1 MRLLVGILG
10 IVFAQQ
16 VMASTFVGNG
26 GNAGDLELQI
36 TLGQARKS
44 MEYIEKDK
52 DDPELKLCTCSPQFE
67 GRPVCDVLKQLNK
80 EQVNFC
86 SRFVAMKSP
95 DLARVLAQKDQLSV
109 SWTHD
114 QIEVQETG
122 RLRGADA
129 VTDPSKMMMTLN
141 QRRFLEMTG
150 SERLFLV
157 SHELFHLTTYQGKT
171 LSDEGDIGPFKGAD
185 GGRQFI
191 NAMAATIVMQA
202 NDYGVFNEYAA
213 ALKRSKSYKKTYV
226 SVAYHSMTT
235 PNDASTSF
243 DINRTSG
250 GDFNIRHQLTSEF
263 GVVGHLSVLSG
274 EKTILSTINAKE
286 SKNILGAGVSY
297 RWFPFS
303 NPLTAAGQSHF
314 VFSGTLDL
322 LSGTYKYD
330 EQGVGGTA
338 KATSTGFTVGCNY
351 FIPFDSGVWG
361 YAGASLSNLQ
371 YSYNLD
377 NQVDLKYKDNGT
389 TFALGVTYGF

>member
-1 MRLLVGILG
+1 MRLLICILG
-10 IVFAQQ
+10 LVFTQAA
-16 VMASTFVGNG
+16 VASTFVGNG

-44 MEYIEKDK
+44 LEYIDTDK
-52 DDPELKLCTCSPQFE
+52 DDPELKLCTCSAQFE

-86 SRFVAMKSP
+86 SRFVAMKSA
-95 DLARVLAQKDQLSV
+95 DLARVLKQKDQLSFT
-109 SWTHD
+109 WTHD

-129 VTDPSKMMMTLN
+129 VTDPNKMAMTLN
-141 QRRFLEMTG
+141 QKRFLEMTE
-150 SERLFLV
+150 SERLFLM
-157 SHELFHLTTYQGKT
+157 SHELFHLTNHQGKT

-202 NDYGVFNEYAA
+202 SDYGVFRDYAA
-213 ALKRSKSYKKTYV
+213 AQKRSKSYKQTYV
-226 SVAYHSMTT
+226 SVAYASMST
-235 PNDASTSF
+235 PNDDTTAF

-250 GDFNIRHQLTSEF
+250 GDLNVRYQLTNEF
-263 GVVGHLSVLSG
+263 GVLGHLSVLTG
-274 EKTILSTINAKE
+274 EKTILSTIKAKE
-286 SKNILGAGVSY
+286 SRNILGGGVSY

-303 NPLTAAGQSHF
+303 NPLTATGQSHF
-314 VFSGTLDL
+314 VFSGMLDV

-330 EQGVGGTA
+330 EEGVGGSA
-338 KATSTGFTVGCNY
+338 STTTTGLTVGCNY
-351 FIPFDSGVWG
+351 FIPFDAGVWG
-361 YAGASLSNLQ
+361 YAGVSASSLK

>member
-1 MRLLVGILG
+1 MRLLIGILG
-10 IVFAQQ
+10 IIFTQQ

-44 MEYIEKDK
+44 MEYIDKDK
-52 DDPELKLCTCSPQFE
+52 DDPDLKLCTCSPQFE

-80 EQVNFC
+80 EQINFC
-86 SRFVAMKSP
+86 ARFVAMKAP
-95 DLARVLAQKDQLSV
+95 DLARVLTQKDQLSL
-109 SWTHD
+109 SWTHN

-129 VTDPSKMMMTLN
+129 VTDPAKMTMTLN
-141 QRRFLEMTG
+141 QKRFLEMTE

-157 SHELFHLTTYQGKT
+157 SHELFHLTTYQGRT

-202 NDYGVFNEYAA
+202 SDYGVFRDFSAA
-213 ALKRSKSYKKTYV
+213 QKRSKSYKQTYV
-226 SVAYHSMTT
+226 SVAYHSMST
-235 PNDASTSF
+235 PNDDSTSF

-250 GDFNIRHQLTSEF
+250 GDISVRHQLTSEF
-263 GVVGHLSVLSG
+263 GVLGHLSSLSG
-274 EKTILSTINAKE
+274 EKTILSTIKAKE
-286 SKNILGAGVSY
+286 TRNILGVGVGY

-303 NPLTAAGQSHF
+303 NPLTALGQSHF
-314 VFSGTLDL
+314 VFSGMLDFL
-322 LSGTYKYD
+322 NGTYVYD

-338 KATSTGFTVGCNY
+338 KTSTTGLTVGCNY
-351 FIPFDSGVWG
+351 FIPFDAGFWG
-361 YAGASLSNLQ
+361 YAGVSASSLK